1 MSTVRSADQRVQ
13 CRVLYTTLH
22 CTAFVRKRLTHR
34 VEHRKWRVDYS
45 VMDAAGNAA
54 DAISREV
61 ILEELSLEDYAK
73 FLKLEPTKC
82 APCEKQ
88 AVDCQR
94 DCRADIDAAA
104 STAATDA
111 ANAERQ
117 KAEAAER
124 RHRAECTAAV
134 NAARSDTSRCPTVS
148 AHRYLY
154 LHNFACT
161 T

>member
-1 MSTVRSADQRVQ
+1 
-13 CRVLYTTLH
+13 
-22 CTAFVRKRLTHR
+22 
-34 VEHRKWRVDYS
+34 
-45 VMDAAGNAA
+45 MDAAGNPA

-61 ILEELSLEDYAK
+61 ILEELSLEEYSK

-104 STAATDA
+104 SKAAADAAT
-111 ANAERQ
+111 AERQ

-124 RHRAECTAAV
+124 RHRKECTDAV

-148 AHRYLY
+148 AYHCSSLDM
-154 LHNFACT
+154 FT
-161 T
+161 